1 MKKEPKNKTP
11 EAEPKNPMT
20 YSISE
25 KYPDMAK
32 ALQAMTSSRE
42 RRKRKAPAA
51 S

>member
-1 MKKEPKNKTP
+1 MKKEPKNK
-11 EAEPKNPMT
+11 EAEPHRPLT

-32 ALQAMTSSRE
+32 ALQAMTGSRE